1 MTAPN
6 RPAAPPP
13 ERIAPPARPPK
24 ISVAAVELPG
34 WKTYVAMLWRH
45 RRLLAAL
52 PIVLGGIAGGLSL
65 LRPRQY
71 AARAAFVATEP
82 QPMTNSLSALSTV
95 AAQLGVPALSAVANN
110 SSTVSAQF
118 YGDLLTSNTVLDSAV
133 TTTYDASAP
142 GEFGGI
148 PFRGTLID
156 YVKPTGKTAADN
168 RVATMEAVTK
178 GMLSVNVDRP
188 TGIVRFQVHTKNRVL
203 SGLIARRLLDLVNEF
218 NLKRRQT
225 QAGAERDFDL
235 RRTQASLDSLHA
247 SEVALAEFRAANID
261 FSRSPRLAARES
273 ELQRRVTLAQQIYT
287 TIAQRYELANI
298 EAVRNTPVVTVID
311 APEELVKAMPRHTV
325 AIALGAFAFGLV
337 LACGIALYSE
347 RPAAAR

>member
-6 RPAAPPP
+6 RPAAPP
-13 ERIAPPARPPK
+13 ERIAPPTRPPK
-24 ISVAAVELPG
+24 ISVAATALPS
-34 WKTYVAMLWRH
+34 WKTYFTMVWRH
-45 RRLLAAL
+45 RRLVAAL

-82 QPMTNSLSALSTV
+82 QPLTNSLSALSTV
-95 AAQLGVPALSAVANN
+95 ATQLGVPALSAVANN

-118 YGDLLTSNTVLDSAV
+118 YGDLLTSNAVLDSAV
-133 TTTYDASAP
+133 NTTYDASAP

-148 PFRGTLID
+148 PFHGTLIE
-156 YVKPTGKTAADN
+156 YVEPTGKTAADN
-168 RVATMEAVTK
+168 RVATMEAVIK
-178 GMLSVNVDRP
+178 GMLTVNVDRP

-235 RRTQASLDSLHA
+235 RRTQATLDSLHSA
-247 SEVALAEFRAANID
+247 EVTLAEFRAANID
-261 FSRSPRLAARES
+261 FSRSPRLAAREA
-273 ELQRRVTLAQQIYT
+273 ELQRRVTLAQQTYT
-287 TIAQRYELANI
+287 MIAQRYELANI

-311 APEELVKAMPRHTV
+311 APEGLVKAMPRHTV

-347 RPAAAR
+347 RPTAAR

>member
-1 MTAPN
+1 M
-6 RPAAPPP
+6 APPL
-13 ERIAPPARPPK
+13 RPPK
-24 ISVAAVELPG
+24 IAVAVAEFPG
-34 WKTYVAMLWRH
+34 WKTYFTIFWRR
-45 RRLLAAL
+45 RRLVAAL
-52 PIVLGGIAGGLSL
+52 PLVLGGAAGGLSL

-71 AARAAFVATEP
+71 AARAAFTASEP
-82 QPMTNSLSALSTV
+82 QSMSNSLGALSSV

-110 SSTVSAQF
+110 TSTVSAQF
-118 YGDLLTSNTVLDSAV
+118 YGDLLTSNAILDAV
-133 TTTYDASAP
+133 ATTTYDASAP
-142 GEFGGI
+142 GEYGGV
-148 PFRGTLID
+148 PFRGTLVE
-156 YVKPTGKTAADN
+156 YVKPTGKTATDN

-178 GMLSVNVDRP
+178 GMLAVNVDRP

-247 SEVALAEFRAANID
+247 AEVALADFRAANID

-273 ELQRRVTLAQQIYT
+273 ALQRRVTFAQQIYT
-287 TIAQRYELANI
+287 TIAQRYEMANI
-298 EAVRNTPVVTVID
+298 EAVRNTPVVTVLD

-325 AIALGAFAFGLV
+325 AIAFGAVVLGLV

-347 RPAAAR
+347 RRVAAR